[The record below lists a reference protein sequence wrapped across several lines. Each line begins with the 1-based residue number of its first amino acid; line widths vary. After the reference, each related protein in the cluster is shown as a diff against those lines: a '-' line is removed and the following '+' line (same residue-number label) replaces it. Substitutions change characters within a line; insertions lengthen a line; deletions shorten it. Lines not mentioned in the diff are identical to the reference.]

1 MADNNSTV
9 YASIATA
16 FAAIV
21 APTISS
27 VIQSIAEYKLSK
39 LNHTIES
46 RLTYYNK
53 FSAAYSQCQY
63 GKEKRGYVLNFYN
76 KAMDLILLCKKR
88 RTRRL
93 LFVLAN
99 TVKTHGASVETDKM
113 YEKCVRLLSKEF

>member
-1 MADNNSTV
+1 MEDNNYTV
-9 YASIATA
+9 YAAIATA

-27 VIQSIAEYKLSK
+27 IIQSITEYKLNK

-53 FSAAYSQCQY
+53 FSTAYSQCQY
-63 GKEKRGYVLNFYN
+63 GKEKCGYALDFYN
-76 KAMDLILLCKKR
+76 KAMDLILLCKR
-88 RTRRL
+88 RHTRRL
-93 LFVLAN
+93 LFALAN
-99 TVKTHGASVETDKM
+99 TVKTHGASIETDKM